1 VELRN
6 RALNFPHK
14 IATFRWNVRCTLTGE
29 GEDKKMKTPRIKSTF
44 VAALLSLLSIVIFSG
59 IISAQSAPAMSGTLR
74 GAVATEAPEG
84 QSYNVPGASVKLKA
98 PTQTLDAVSDDEGNY
113 QFTNLLPGDYTLE
126 ATVQGFKT
134 ASKAITIRAGE
145 TSVEN
150 IKLEVADVTATV
162 TVTSST
168 SIGGVQT
175 NETAPATTIKQ
186 KDLQTL
192 PLANE
197 QLLEA
202 LPLVPGVIRGPDGQI
217 NMNGAR
223 ASQSVMT
230 VNSANVTDPV
240 TGEFAINLPIE
251 AIGSAQVL
259 TNPYAAE
266 YGKFTGGV
274 TAVETRAGTDK
285 FSFEA
290 QSFFPRF
297 ARRGG
302 KWTGVEAFT
311 PRLAFSGPIKKNKLW
326 FMQSFEY
333 RFVRTPIESLPADK
347 RDTGLESFDSVTQL
361 DWDIN
366 SSNHLTSIFSL
377 FPEKLR
383 YVGLNTFNS
392 EEVTPNYKQRGFFWA
407 LNERRTMNTKAV
419 LESYFSVKK
428 FDADVFPSSGEQ
440 AMNFT
445 PDLNTGNFYN
455 RQDRRS
461 TRIDA
466 QEIYNFEPP
475 KFAGAHFMKIGIGL
489 THTTFEGRN
498 TSNTVRV
505 LRGDGTR
512 SQQIDFVGKG
522 RLSRNTTEF
531 NAFFQDKWTIND
543 RLTLEY
549 GVRMDRDNIASTN
562 NVAPRLSFAFAPI
575 RDGRTVIR
583 GGVGLFYDQIDLNVA
598 TFPQMQER
606 LITRYGA
613 DGRQVQGTQLQRPVL
628 QNGDYLTPRSVN
640 WNIEFDREWLH
651 NLFVRVGYHQR
662 QGTREYILDPMD
674 SSTANSILSLSNG
687 GKSRYRQFEVT
698 TRYTF
703 RQHDE
708 LNASYVRS
716 RAIGDLNDFNSYFGN
731 FQNPIIRTN
740 ERSLLSYDAPN
751 RFVFWGNFGAKYGI
765 TVTPV
770 LDLRNGFPLSNI
782 DEDRNFVGA
791 RNRAGRYPTFAS
803 LDMQVLKNLSAPGRY
818 KDKYRFRVG
827 VKIFNVTNHFNP
839 RDYQGNL
846 ASDDFGGFYNGVGRK
861 YGMKFVIEK
870 K

>member
-1 VELRN
+1 L
-6 RALNFPHK
+6 
-14 IATFRWNVRCTLTGE
+14 
-29 GEDKKMKTPRIKSTF
+29 
-44 VAALLSLLSIVIFSG
+44 SG
-59 IISAQSAPAMSGTLR
+59 ITSAQTAPAVSGTLR
-74 GAVATEAPEG
+74 GAVATAAPDG
-84 QSYNVPGASVKLKA
+84 QSYNIPGASLKLKA
-98 PTQTLDAVSDDEGNY
+98 ATRTLDAVSDDEGNY
-113 QFTNLLPGDYTLE
+113 QFTKLLPGDYTLE

-134 ASKAITIRAGE
+134 ASKAITILAGE
-145 TSVEN
+145 ISVEN

-162 TVTSST
+162 TVTSAT
-168 SIGGVQT
+168 SMGGVQT

-186 KDLQTL
+186 NDLQTL

-197 QLLEA
+197 QLLDA
-202 LPLVPGVIRGPDGQI
+202 LPLVPGVIRGPDGQL

-223 ASQSVMT
+223 ASQSAMT

-240 TGEFAINLPIE
+240 TGDFAINLPIE
-251 AIGSAQVL
+251 AVGSAQVL

-266 YGKFTGGV
+266 YGNFTGGV
-274 TAVETRAGTDK
+274 TAVETRSGTDK

-311 PRLAFSGPIKKNKLW
+311 PRLAFSGPIKKNKLR

-333 RFVRTPIESLPADK
+333 RFVRTPIENLPSDQ
-347 RDTGLESFDSVTQL
+347 RDTRLESFDSVSQL

-366 SSNHLTSIFSL
+366 PNNHLTSTFSL
-377 FPEKLR
+377 FPEKLG
-383 YVGLNTFNS
+383 YVGLNTFNPQ
-392 EEVTPNYKQRGFFWA
+392 EVTPNYKQRGFFWA
-407 LNERRTMNTKAV
+407 VNERRTMSTKAV

-445 PDLNTGNFYN
+445 PDVNTGNFYN
-455 RQDRRS
+455 RQYRRS
-461 TRIDA
+461 TRMDVL
-466 QEIYNFEPP
+466 EVYNFEPP
-475 KFAGAHFMKIGIGL
+475 KFAGAHFMKVGIGL
-489 THTTFEGRN
+489 THTSFDGRN

-512 SQQIDFVGKG
+512 SQQIDFVGQG
-522 RLSRNTTEF
+522 NLNRDTTEF
-531 NAFFQDKWTIND
+531 SSFFEDKWTVND

-549 GVRMDRDNIASTN
+549 GVRLDRDNIASTN
-562 NVAPRLSFAFAPI
+562 NIAPRLAFAFAPL

-606 LITRYGA
+606 LITQYGA
-613 DGRQVQGTQLQRPVL
+613 DGRQVLGTQLQRMAL
-628 QNGDYLTPRSVN
+628 QDGEYLTPRSVN
-640 WNIEFDREWLH
+640 WNIEVDRECIE
-651 NLFVRVGYHQR
+651 NLFVRVGYQQR
-662 QGTREYILDPMD
+662 QGTREFILDPIN
-674 SSTANSILSLSNG
+674 SSASGSVLTLSNA
-687 GKSRYRQFEVT
+687 GKSRYRDLQVAA
-698 TRYTF
+698 RYKF
-703 RQHDE
+703 RHDE
-708 LNASYVRS
+708 FNASYVRS
-716 RAIGDLNDFNSYFGN
+716 KSVGDLNDFNSYFGN
-731 FQNPIIRTN
+731 FQNPIIRPN
-740 ERSLLSYDAPN
+740 ERSLLPSDAPN
-751 RFVFWGNFGAKYGI
+751 RFVFWGTFGVKHGI

-782 DEDRNFVGA
+782 DEDRNFVGE
-791 RNRAGRYPTFAS
+791 RNRAGRYPAFVS
-803 LDMQVLKNLSAPGRY
+803 LDMQVLKSISAPARF
-818 KDKYRFRVG
+818 KEKYRFKVG
-827 VKIFNVTNHFNP
+827 LKVFNVTNHFNP

-861 YGMKFVIEK
+861 YGMKFLIEK

>member
-1 VELRN
+1 
-6 RALNFPHK
+6 
-14 IATFRWNVRCTLTGE
+14 
-29 GEDKKMKTPRIKSTF
+29 MTPRQNHIL
-44 VAALLSLLSIVIFSG
+44 VAALLSLFSIVIFSG
-59 IISAQSAPAMSGTLR
+59 ITSAQPAPAVTGTLH
-74 GAVATEAPEG
+74 GAVATVAPDG
-84 QSYNVPGASVKLKA
+84 QSYNMPGASLKLKS
-98 PTQTLDAVSDDEGNY
+98 PTKTLDAVSDDEGNY

-134 ASKAITIRAGE
+134 ASKAITVRAGE

-162 TVTSST
+162 TVTSS
-168 SIGGVQT
+168 SSGQGVQT
-175 NETAPATTIKQ
+175 NETAPAATIKQ
-186 KDLQTL
+186 TDLQTL
-192 PLANE
+192 PLPNE
-197 QLLEA
+197 QLLDA
-202 LPLVPGVIRGPDGQI
+202 LPLVPGVIRGPDGLI
-217 NMNGAR
+217 EMNGAR
-223 ASQSVMT
+223 PSQSGMT

-240 TGEFAINLPIE
+240 TGAFAINLPIE
-251 AIGSAQVL
+251 AVESAQVL

-274 TAVETRAGTDK
+274 TAVETRSGTDK
-285 FSFEA
+285 FNFEA

-311 PRLAFSGPIKKNKLW
+311 PHLAFRGPIKKNKLW

-347 RDTGLESFDSVTQL
+347 RDTRLESFDSVSQL

-366 SSNHLTSIFSL
+366 PSNHLTSTFSL
-377 FPEKLR
+377 FPEKLG
-383 YVGLNTFNS
+383 YVGLNTFNAQG
-392 EEVTPNYKQRGFFWA
+392 VTPNYKQRGFFWA
-407 LNERRTMNTKAV
+407 VNERRVMSSKAV

-445 PDLNTGNFYN
+445 PNVNTGNFYN

-461 TRIDA
+461 TRVDVL
-466 QEIYNFEPP
+466 EVYNFEPP
-475 KFAGAHFMKIGIGL
+475 KFAGSHFMKVGIGL
-489 THTTFEGRN
+489 THTSFDGRN

-505 LRGDGTR
+505 LRRDGTR
-512 SQQIDFVGKG
+512 TEQIDFVGHG
-522 RLSRNTTEF
+522 SLSRNTTEF
-531 NAFFQDKWTIND
+531 NAFFQDKWTVND

-562 NVAPRLSFAFAPI
+562 NLAPRLSFAFAPI

-598 TFPQMQER
+598 TFPQLQER

-613 DGRQVQGTQLQRPVL
+613 DGRQVLGSQLQRPVL
-628 QNGDYLTPRSVN
+628 QNGTYLTPRSVN
-640 WNIEFDREWLH
+640 WNVELDREWLK
-651 NLFVRVGYHQR
+651 NLFVRVGYQQR
-662 QGTREYILDPMD
+662 QGTREYVLDPID
-674 SSTANSILSLSNG
+674 SSTSGSILSLSNA
-687 GKSRYRQFEVT
+687 GKSRYRELQIT

-703 RQHDE
+703 RHDE

-716 RAIGDLNDFNSYFGN
+716 KAIGDLNDFNSYFGN
-731 FQNPIIRTN
+731 FQNPIIRPN
-740 ERSLLSYDAPN
+740 ERSLLPYDAPN
-751 RFVFWGNFGAKYGI
+751 RFVFWGTFGVKYGI

-782 DEDRNFVGA
+782 DEDRNFAGE

-803 LDMQVLKNLSAPGRY
+803 LDMQVLKSLSAPGRF
-818 KDKYRFRVG
+818 KEKYRFRVG
-827 VKIFNVTNHFNP
+827 LKVFNVTNHFNP

-861 YGMKFVIEK
+861 YGMKFLIEK

>member
-1 VELRN
+1 MTRRQNHIL
-6 RALNFPHK
+6 
-14 IATFRWNVRCTLTGE
+14 
-29 GEDKKMKTPRIKSTF
+29 

-59 IISAQSAPAMSGTLR
+59 IISAQSAPAVSGTLR
-74 GAVATEAPEG
+74 GALATIAPDG

-113 QFTNLLPGDYTLE
+113 QFTNLPQGDYSLE
-126 ATVQGFKT
+126 VTVQGFKT

-175 NETAPATTIKQ
+175 NETAAVTTIKQ
-186 KDLQTL
+186 NDLQTL

-197 QLLEA
+197 QLLDA

-274 TAVETRAGTDK
+274 TAVETRSGTDK

-333 RFVRTPIESLPADK
+333 RFVRTPIENLPSDK
-347 RDTGLESFDSVTQL
+347 RDTRLESFDSVSQL

-366 SSNHLTSIFSL
+366 PSNHLTSTFSL
-377 FPEKLR
+377 FPEKLG
-383 YVGLNTFNS
+383 YVGLNTFNPQ
-392 EEVTPNYKQRGFFWA
+392 EVTPNYKQRGFFWA
-407 LNERRTMNTKAV
+407 LNERRIMSSKAV
-419 LESYFSVKK
+419 LESFFSVKK

-445 PDLNTGNFYN
+445 PNLNTGNFFN
-455 RQDRRS
+455 RQNRRS
-461 TRIDA
+461 TLVDVL
-466 QEIYNFEPP
+466 EVYNFEPP
-475 KFAGAHFMKIGIGL
+475 KFAGAHFMKVGIGL
-489 THTTFEGRN
+489 THTSFDGRN
-498 TSNTVRV
+498 TSSTVRV
-505 LRGDGTR
+505 LRRDGTR
-512 SQQIDFVGKG
+512 SQQIDFLGQG
-522 RLSRNTTEF
+522 NLNRNTNEF
-531 NAFFQDKWTIND
+531 SSFFEDKWTINE

-549 GVRMDRDNIASTN
+549 GVRLDRDNIASTN
-562 NVAPRLSFAFAPI
+562 NIAPRLAFAFAPF

-583 GGVGLFYDQIDLNVA
+583 GGVGLFYDRIDLNVA
-598 TFPQMQER
+598 TFPQSQQR
-606 LITRYGA
+606 FITQYGA
-613 DGRQVQGTQLQRPVL
+613 DGRQVLGTQLQRMVL
-628 QNGDYLTPRSVN
+628 QDGEYLTPRSVN
-640 WNIEFDREWLH
+640 WNIEVDREWIE
-651 NLFVRVGYHQR
+651 NLFVRVAYRQR
-662 QGTREYILDPMD
+662 QGTREYILDPLD
-674 SSTANSILSLSNG
+674 LSTSGSILSLSNA
-687 GKSRYRQFEVT
+687 GKSRYREFQVT
-698 TRYTF
+698 ARYKF
-703 RQHDE
+703 RHDE
-708 LNASYVRS
+708 FNASYVRS
-716 RAIGDLNDFNSYFGN
+716 RGIGDLNDFNSYFGN
-731 FQNPIIRTN
+731 FQNPIIRPN
-740 ERSLLSYDAPN
+740 ERSLLPYDAPN
-751 RFVFWGNFGAKYGI
+751 RFVFWGTFGVKYGI

-782 DEDRNFVGA
+782 DEDRNFVGE

-803 LDMQVLKNLSAPGRY
+803 LDMQVLKNVSAPGRF
-818 KDKYRFRVG
+818 KEKYRLKVG
-827 VKIFNVTNHFNP
+827 LKVFNVTNHFNP
-839 RDYQGNL
+839 RDYQGNV

-861 YGMKFVIEK
+861 YGMKFLIEK